1 MLEGGAIFRDPF
13 ARAILGAEGCAH
25 ADERAADPATRPLRL
40 FIAARSRFA
49 EDAAAAAIA
58 RGVRQVVVLGA
69 GLDTFALR
77 NPEPDARVFEVDH
90 PATQAW
96 KRARLAEE
104 GLAVPGTLVFVPVDF
119 ERDELGASLAACGFA
134 ADRPAFYLWLGV
146 VPYLTRD
153 AVLAVLR
160 FVAARAGSE
169 IAFDYYEPLERRAPE
184 ARARA
189 EAFAERVAAAGEP
202 LVCQL
207 APEEL
212 HAALRELGY
221 GEIED
226 LDVPG
231 IAARYLPGVPV
242 RRGGGSHLV
251 RARAG

>member
-69 GLDTFALR
+69 GLDTFGLR
-77 NPEPDARVFEVDH
+77 NPHADVRVFEVDH
-90 PATQAW
+90 PDTQAW

-104 GLAVPGTLVFVPVDF
+104 GLAVPGTLGFVPVDF
-119 ERDELGASLAACGFA
+119 ERDELGAALAASGLA
-134 ADRPAFYLWLGV
+134 ADRPAFFMWLGV
-146 VPYLTRD
+146 VPYLTLD

-169 IAFDYYEPLERRAPE
+169 IAFDYYEPPAPD
-184 ARARA
+184 ARARV
-189 EAFAERVAAAGEP
+189 EAFAERLAAAGEP
-202 LVCQL
+202 LVTQL

-212 HAALRELGY
+212 HAALADLGY

-226 LDVPG
+226 LDVPA
-231 IAARYLPGVPV
+231 IVARYLPGVPV
-242 RRGGGSHLV
+242 RRGGSHLV
-251 RARAG
+251 RARAR